1 MSGWSLHGE
10 LSPLDLQ
17 RESQRCG
24 LMGLPPEL
32 LVMVLARVGL
42 RDLANLRQV
51 CRRLRDMVDGAVGGK
66 LWATVSLQGL
76 AVDSTHL
83 LLIEKAAGFGNKEA
97 IIKLAMAFLYNQGV
111 PKGAGAGTLD
121 SWNGIR
127 AAHLL
132 LKLDSS
138 YPSSRPFSWFL
149 IRPPWS
155 SSVSNKVCAYHK
167 MVERCLDRRTPG
179 LEAEGE
185 RESKGDGE
193 ANSGLFYSLGQ
204 TVNFLEADG
213 KDAETGQTAM
223 DWFERGASHR
233 CPFSAL
239 EVWRRSMKPQ
249 LAVKEVPAVRSL
261 RKIIAMSNHTS
272 TLEAKMELC
281 MTYAGGYTGSV
292 GREEAFAFIRD
303 QMMASRPSLSQ
314 SMFRVQRDITNAMRF
329 ITVDWMIE
337 IAELKSLSS
346 RTLHQAV
353 TLFDAYLLSR
363 QVDRSALQLLGV
375 TSILVAS
382 RWSGATMLTIRES
395 SWLTDNTYS
404 YDEVV
409 KMMSELLGTF
419 HGDIQRQTMSDYLEV
434 LLALVQA
441 SPTVH
446 SMATYLSEGVLLHP
460 ELSRFSSAH
469 LAAACLLNAQII
481 LRQDYPW
488 PMYMEKATGFSLSS
502 LSPCSLMIFKR
513 CLTKEFSVA
522 DHRGVEL
529 CAIVSRY

>member
-1 MSGWSLHGE
+1 MTTK
-10 LSPLDLQ
+10 
-17 RESQRCG
+17 C
-24 LMGLPPEL
+24 
-32 LVMVLARVGL
+32 VLCCV
-42 RDLANLRQV
+42 Q
-51 CRRLRDMVDGAVGGK
+51 
-66 LWATVSLQGL
+66 
-76 AVDSTHL
+76 
-83 LLIEKAAGFGNKEA
+83 
-97 IIKLAMAFLYNQGV
+97 
-111 PKGAGAGTLD
+111 
-121 SWNGIR
+121 
-127 AAHLL
+127 
-132 LKLDSS
+132 
-138 YPSSRPFSWFL
+138 
-149 IRPPWS
+149 
-155 SSVSNKVCAYHK
+155 
-167 MVERCLDRRTPG
+167 
-179 LEAEGE
+179 
-185 RESKGDGE
+185 
-193 ANSGLFYSLGQ
+193 
-204 TVNFLEADG
+204 ADG
-213 KDAETGQTAM
+213 KDAETGQAAM
-223 DWFERGASHR
+223 DWFERGAGR
-233 CPFSAL
+233 CCPFSAL

-272 TLEAKMELC
+272 TMDAKMELC

-314 SMFRVQRDITNAMRF
+314 SIFKVQKDITNAMRF

-395 SWLTDNTYS
+395 SWLTDNTYL

-409 KMMSELLGTF
+409 KMMAELLGTF
-419 HGDIQRQTMSDYLEV
+419 HGDIQRQTMTDYLEV

-460 ELSRFSSAH
+460 DLSRYKH
-469 LAAACLLNAQII
+469 NTI
-481 LRQDYPW
+481 LKSQY
-488 PMYMEKATGFSLSS
+488 TL
-502 LSPCSLMIFKR
+502 
-513 CLTKEFSVA
+513 
-522 DHRGVEL
+522 
-529 CAIVSRY
+529 